1 MSLYICNTVAVG
13 LFGIVLSAA
22 FCNIRWDRK
31 NVLWMAAAT
40 AAIYLLQAVVY
51 FGIDTTR
58 GQDLYPIHTHLT
70 LAIVLCVL
78 SRQRLWPV
86 ISVLTAYLCCQL
98 RRWLA
103 LVIVA
108 VLGGGDRM
116 QYIAEMALTV
126 PLLILLL
133 RAAPAVRSV
142 SRYSTAVQC
151 QFGSIPALYYAFD
164 YLTRVYTH
172 LLESG
177 SPVVVEFMPFV
188 CCVAYIIFVVRL
200 SAEQR
205 ARTHL
210 EQLQSSLNLQ
220 VSQAVREIEDL
231 RESQQKTRAYRHDLR
246 HHLQYLDGC
255 LENGQIDQARKYIR
269 SIDAA
274 IEASRLTVYC
284 ENEAANLIL
293 SAFASRAEKQDVSL
307 SIHAQLPHVLP
318 IAESDLCVL
327 LSNALENAL
336 HACAEQE
343 HSAIVVQTYV
353 QSEKFFLQ
361 VVNDCSKP
369 VQFQRGIPVTD
380 RPGHGVGV
388 RSICAI
394 VERYGGLYSFS
405 VQNGHFILR
414 FSL

>member
-1 MSLYICNTVAVG
+1 MILYICNTVAVG
-13 LFGIVLSAA
+13 LFGIILSAA

-40 AAIYLLQAVVY
+40 VAIYILQAVVY
-51 FGIDTTR
+51 FGIDTTQ
-58 GQDLYPIHTHLT
+58 GQYLYPIHTHLT
-70 LAIVLCVL
+70 LAIVLCIL

-108 VLGGGDRM
+108 VLDGGDRM
-116 QYIAEMALTV
+116 QYVAEMALTV

-164 YLTRVYTH
+164 YLTRVYTD

-205 ARTHL
+205 ARTH
-210 EQLQSSLNLQ
+210 
-220 VSQAVREIEDL
+220 
-231 RESQQKTRAYRHDLR
+231 
-246 HHLQYLDGC
+246 
-255 LENGQIDQARKYIR
+255 
-269 SIDAA
+269 
-274 IEASRLTVYC
+274 
-284 ENEAANLIL
+284 
-293 SAFASRAEKQDVSL
+293 
-307 SIHAQLPHVLP
+307 VLP

-327 LSNALENAL
+327 LANALENAL
-336 HACAEQE
+336 HACAGLE
-343 HSAIVVQTYV
+343 HGSIVVQTYV

-361 VVNDCSKP
+361 VVNDCPGP
-369 VQFQRGIPVTD
+369 VQFNRGVPVTD

-394 VERYGGLYSFS
+394 VERYGGMYSFS
-405 VQNGHFILR
+405 VQNDHFVLR
-414 FSL
+414 LSL

>member
-1 MSLYICNTVAVG
+1 M
-13 LFGIVLSAA
+13 
-22 FCNIRWDRK
+22 
-31 NVLWMAAAT
+31 
-40 AAIYLLQAVVY
+40 
-51 FGIDTTR
+51 
-58 GQDLYPIHTHLT
+58 
-70 LAIVLCVL
+70 
-78 SRQRLWPV
+78 WPFW
-86 ISVLTAYLCCQL
+86 A
-98 RRWLA
+98 
-103 LVIVA
+103 
-108 VLGGGDRM
+108 GGDRM

-414 FSL
+414 LSL

>member
-1 MSLYICNTVAVG
+1 
-13 LFGIVLSAA
+13 
-22 FCNIRWDRK
+22 
-31 NVLWMAAAT
+31 
-40 AAIYLLQAVVY
+40 
-51 FGIDTTR
+51 
-58 GQDLYPIHTHLT
+58 
-70 LAIVLCVL
+70 
-78 SRQRLWPV
+78 
-86 ISVLTAYLCCQL
+86 
-98 RRWLA
+98 
-103 LVIVA
+103 
-108 VLGGGDRM
+108 M
-116 QYIAEMALTV
+116 QYIAEMALTI

-164 YLTRVYTH
+164 YLTRVYTD

-220 VSQAVREIEDL
+220 VNQAVREIEGL
-231 RESQQKTRAYRHDLR
+231 RESQRKTRAYRHDLR
-246 HHLQYLDGC
+246 HHLQYLDAC

-269 SIDAA
+269 SIDAE
-274 IEASRLTVYC
+274 I
-284 ENEAANLIL
+284 EAANLIL
-293 SAFASRAEKQDVSL
+293 SAFAARAKNQDVSL

-394 VERYGGLYSFS
+394 VERYGGMYSFS
-405 VQNGHFILR
+405 VQNGHFVLR
-414 FSL
+414 LSL

>member
-1 MSLYICNTVAVG
+1 M
-13 LFGIVLSAA
+13 
-22 FCNIRWDRK
+22 
-31 NVLWMAAAT
+31 
-40 AAIYLLQAVVY
+40 
-51 FGIDTTR
+51 
-58 GQDLYPIHTHLT
+58 
-70 LAIVLCVL
+70 
-78 SRQRLWPV
+78 
-86 ISVLTAYLCCQL
+86 
-98 RRWLA
+98 
-103 LVIVA
+103 
-108 VLGGGDRM
+108 
-116 QYIAEMALTV
+116 
-126 PLLILLL
+126 
-133 RAAPAVRSV
+133 
-142 SRYSTAVQC
+142 
-151 QFGSIPALYYAFD
+151 
-164 YLTRVYTH
+164 YTD

-220 VSQAVREIEDL
+220 VNQAVREIEGL
-231 RESQQKTRAYRHDLR
+231 RESQRKTRAYRHDLR
-246 HHLQYLDGC
+246 HHLQYLDAC

-269 SIDAA
+269 SIDAE

-293 SAFASRAEKQDVSL
+293 SAFAARAKNRDVSL

-336 HACAEQE
+336 HACAGLE
-343 HSAIVVQTYV
+343 HGSIVVQTYV

-361 VVNDCSKP
+361 VVNDCPGP
-369 VQFQRGIPVTD
+369 VQFNRGVPVTD

-394 VERYGGLYSFS
+394 VERYGGMYSFS
-405 VQNGHFILR
+405 VQNGHFVLR
-414 FSL
+414 LSL